1 MINQKYFRALI
12 ILLLISIRG
21 ISQEAP
27 KNLDQQT
34 AVNPE
39 DLININVIGKM
50 FNKKGPARTDILVPG
65 VRNVSLLPIIG
76 YGQYLY

>member
-27 KNLDQQT
+27 KSLDQQT

-65 VRNVSLLPIIG
+65 VRNVSLLPIIA